1 MPRTGMLTNEQ
12 FGLLSRT
19 WHPPTEVK
27 ILNHCYPVFGWNH
40 RGGAAVHQF
49 IAEILRPSY
58 DGGWLF
64 CCIMRFADEVEIF
77 FDVELLKCWPRLDQN
92 PLSLLLF
99 GSQDYSVMMSA
110 KEGGVYE
117 TAVIG

>member
-1 MPRTGMLTNEQ
+1 MLTNER
-12 FGLLSRT
+12 FGLLPRT

-64 CCIMRFADEVEIF
+64 CCIMRFAGEVEIF

-92 PLSLLLF
+92 SLSLLLF
-99 GSQDYSVMMSA
+99 GFQECPVMMSA